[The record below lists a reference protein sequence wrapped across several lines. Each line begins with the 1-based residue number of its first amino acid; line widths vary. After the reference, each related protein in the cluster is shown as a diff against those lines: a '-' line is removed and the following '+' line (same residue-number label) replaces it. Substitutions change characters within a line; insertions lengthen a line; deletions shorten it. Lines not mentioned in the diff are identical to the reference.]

1 MIASMITINYI
12 SKRHVETIN
21 YHEYDFKQFVFLDR
35 HKNVAE
41 YNLFFNNKNIEYL
54 AYEKTEREE
63 RFTIYLVYKIC
74 EYRTEHKTKN
84 IFLKKLY
91 PSGEEQMLPPDDK
104 QFLNVLSMFKRR
116 GLI

>member
-21 YHEYDFKQFVFLDR
+21 YHEYDFKQFV
-35 HKNVAE
+35 E

-91 PSGEEQMLPPDDK
+91 PNGEEQMLPPDDK